1 MSNFFTE
8 IERHIWEKSVI
19 YRGVIEEKRQ
29 LQKAVLKRLIWWGF
43 TVFTILEKEMGFWRL
58 INIYWKSESWEYK
71 KEKEE
76 NFLAF
81 LFSVPGAGIEPAR
94 VLPHRFLR
102 PTRLPIPPPGLKI
115 STNHCVSFASAK
127 VIIFLLRQRKIL
139 YFCKNFKIN

>member
-43 TVFTILEKEMGFWRL
+43 TVFTILDKEMGFWRL

-102 PTRLPIPPPGLKI
+102 PTRLPIPPPGQMRVQKYNFFLHVQSIILKKI
-115 STNHCVSFASAK
+115 QPFFSFQK
-127 VIIFLLRQRKIL
+127 LIF
-139 YFCKNFKIN
+139 